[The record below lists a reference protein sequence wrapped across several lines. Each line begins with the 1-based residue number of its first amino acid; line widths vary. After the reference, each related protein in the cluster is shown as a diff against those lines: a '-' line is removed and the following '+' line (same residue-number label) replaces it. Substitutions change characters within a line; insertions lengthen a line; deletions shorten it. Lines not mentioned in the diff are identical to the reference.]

1 MKLSV
6 ERLVPDREAAH
17 ATEYANTPSYA
28 RRWSGICSGAS
39 AMIRRLGFALLLLA
53 GCADT
58 PAPPPVVGSVPPPPP
73 SRFDGTYR
81 GMATRSFGT
90 ANDCGRPS
98 GQLYMILAQGR
109 ATGSLPASGEARGV
123 VGNDGSLTLRA
134 TLDATQRAA
143 GRISD
148 SFEFTAR
155 FQTRSC
161 AWDIR
166 LNRES

>member
-1 MKLSV
+1 
-6 ERLVPDREAAH
+6 
-17 ATEYANTPSYA
+17 
-28 RRWSGICSGAS
+28 
-39 AMIRRLGFALLLLA
+39 MIRRLGFTLLLLA
-53 GCADT
+53 GCADS
-58 PAPPPVVGSVPPPPP
+58 PPPPSVVGSVPPPPP
-73 SRFDGTYR
+73 SRFDGSYR

-90 ANDCGRPS
+90 ASDCGRPS
-98 GQLYMILAQGR
+98 GQLSMILAQGR

-123 VGNDGSLTLRA
+123 VGSDGSLTLRA

-155 FQTRSC
+155 FQTRNC

-166 LNRES
+166 LNREG

>member
-1 MKLSV
+1 
-6 ERLVPDREAAH
+6 
-17 ATEYANTPSYA
+17 
-28 RRWSGICSGAS
+28 
-39 AMIRRLGFALLLLA
+39 MIRRLGFALVLLA

-58 PAPPPVVGSVPPPPP
+58 PPPPPVVGSVPPPPP

-81 GMATRSFGT
+81 GLATRSFGT

-109 ATGSLPASGEARGV
+109 ATGSLPASGEALGV